1 MYHFAFVLVVA
12 ATPASQLKI
21 STVPLWIRRTLAA
34 DPPRAKSL
42 VVTLFGNA
50 IAPHGGCVQLKGLI
64 ELLGPFGIN
73 ERLVRTSVFRLVKEG
88 WLEARRN
95 GRESSYELTQSG
107 RRRFSYAYAR
117 VYARVQEPWKG
128 DWTLIL
134 VRPEE
139 LSAERRQQLRQ
150 ELEWQ
155 GLRPLAPQL
164 YAHPRIQPGPL
175 TELLERVGARK
186 QVISFGNA
194 TSDQISCGDFQQL
207 INERWNLVVVAKH
220 YRSFLRNFGRIKDL
234 LRRSPALLPQ
244 QWFSIRILMIHAFR
258 RAVLHD
264 PLLPEE
270 LLPKPWIGNEAYDL
284 ARELYGLSLRGS
296 EELMAA
302 VCGFANQKGPASTSI
317 LRDRFL

>member
-1 MYHFAFVLVVA
+1 VT
-12 ATPASQLKI
+12 ATPGSQSRN
-21 STVPLWIRRTLAA
+21 STVALWIRRSLAA

-42 VVTLFGNA
+42 VVTLFGDA
-50 IAPHGGCVQLKGLI
+50 IAPHGGCVQLKALI

-88 WLEARRN
+88 WLEARRI

-117 VYARVQEPWKG
+117 VYARVQEPWRG
-128 DWTLIL
+128 DWTLLL

-155 GLRPLAPQL
+155 GLRPLTPQL

-175 TELLERVGARK
+175 AELLDRIGARK
-186 QVISFGNA
+186 QVIRFGNA
-194 TSDQISCGDFQQL
+194 TSDQIKCGDFQEL
-207 INERWNLVVVAKH
+207 INERWNLAVVAKY
-220 YRSFLRNFGRIKDL
+220 YRSFLRNFERMKDL
-234 LRRSPALLPQ
+234 LGSPPFLLPQ
-244 QWFSIRILMIHAFR
+244 QWFLIRILMIHAFR
-258 RAVLHD
+258 RAVLYD

-270 LLPKPWIGNEAYDL
+270 LLPRPWIGNEAYELAADL
-284 ARELYGLSLRGS
+284 YRLSLRGS
-296 EELMAA
+296 EELLAD
-302 VCGFANQKGPASTSI
+302 VCGFAKRNGAASRSI
-317 LRDRFL
+317 LGKRFL